1 MSTTV
6 LHSRKGN
13 GKTASVAVGEIRN
26 IQQMWDAA
34 IQYFQ
39 AGDYDTDAIYL
50 LYKNM
55 NPKLTFQDIANV
67 VSAVYADTYWTS
79 TYLDYTILSKSLVQS
94 LGIDRSLADQYAR
107 NAFTQ
112 WRGALC
118 RKNIN
123 DIGLIPTPGSYTE
136 SLDIVCNENT
146 PLLPQQLIENWNNE
160 YWKTPVVGKN
170 FIYARTQNMA
180 FLGNI
185 SPKLQMFYTTAGF
198 NQPPSSWI
206 QCFTD
211 KDPTKKEGDILL
223 IDGKAGP
230 MGQGTRGASEAFT
243 FNPTSQEHVCVIAVL
258 TYEYFETNDPLKITP
273 GNWNSQTWIT
283 HNGAAAW
290 HNVDPVRSVEES
302 LRFYNQDGSEEQFV
316 FLVQCRNV
324 PAGSKISLRNEDP
337 VAKFET
343 GLIEIANGSQHIEK
357 NVTLPA
363 YYKGD
368 LKIRLQGPDGKL
380 LPAPAAVEVQMA
392 WVLRHGHRRY
402 MDAVEHLKAYD
413 TFRNGQD
420 LYLPTGSFTFTGAG
434 GK

>member
-1 MSTTV
+1 MSTTT
-6 LHSRKGN
+6 LQSRKGN
-13 GKTASVAVGEIRN
+13 GKTASTAVGEIRT

-39 AGDYDTDAIYL
+39 DGEYDTDAIYL
-50 LYKNM
+50 IYKSM

-67 VSAVYADTYWTS
+67 ISAVYGDTYWTG
-79 TYLDYTILSKSLVQS
+79 TYLDYSILSKSLVQA
-94 LGIDRSLADQYAR
+94 LGIDRSLGDQYAQT
-107 NAFTQ
+107 AFSQ

-146 PLLPQQLIENWNNE
+146 PLMPQQLIENWNNE
-160 YWKTPVVGKN
+160 FWKTPVVGKN

-185 SPKLQMFYTTAGF
+185 TPKVQMFYTNAGF

-206 QCFTD
+206 QCYTD
-211 KDPTKKEGDILL
+211 KDPNKKEGNILL
-223 IDGKAGP
+223 IDGKPGP
-230 MGQGTRGASEAFT
+230 MGQGVRGASEAFS
-243 FNPTSQEHVCVIAVL
+243 FNPTSHDHVCVIAVL
-258 TYEYFETNDPLKITP
+258 NYEYFATNDPLKIAP

-290 HNVDPVRSVEES
+290 HNVDPVKSTEET
-302 LRFYNQDGSEEQFV
+302 LKFYNQDGTEERFA

-324 PAGSKISLRNEDP
+324 APGSKISLRSEDP
-337 VAKFET
+337 TVKFDT
-343 GLIEIANGSQHIEK
+343 GLIEIANAAQHIEK
-357 NVTLPA
+357 IISLPA

-368 LKIRLQGPDGKL
+368 LKLKLIGPDGKPL
-380 LPAPAAVEVQMA
+380 QAPAAVEIQMA
-392 WVLRHGHRRY
+392 WVLHHGHRRY
-402 MDAVEHLKAYD
+402 MEAVERRKAYN
-413 TFRNGQD
+413 TLRNGQD
-420 LYLPTGSFTFTGAG
+420 LYLPAGSFTFTG
-434 GK
+434 K

>member
-1 MSTTV
+1 MSTTT
-6 LHSRKGN
+6 LHPRKGN

-50 LYKNM
+50 IYKNM

-67 VSAVYADTYWTS
+67 ISAVYGDTYWTS
-79 TYLDYTILSKSLVQS
+79 TYMDYSILSKSLVQA
-94 LGIDRSLADQYAR
+94 LGIDRSLGDQYAR

-123 DIGLIPTPGSYTE
+123 DIGLIPTQGSYTE

-160 YWKTPVVGKN
+160 YWKSPVVGKN

-185 SPKLQMFYTTAGF
+185 TPKLQMFYTTAGL

-211 KDPTKKEGDILL
+211 KDPTRKEGSILL

-230 MGQGTRGASEAFT
+230 MGQGVRGASEAFT
-243 FNPTSQEHVCVIAVL
+243 FNPTSQDHVCVIAVL
-258 TYEYFETNDPLKITP
+258 NYEYFETNDPLKITL

-283 HNGAAAW
+283 
-290 HNVDPVRSVEES
+290 
-302 LRFYNQDGSEEQFV
+302 
-316 FLVQCRNV
+316 
-324 PAGSKISLRNEDP
+324 LRNEDP
-337 VAKFET
+337 AAKFDT
-343 GLIEIANGSQHIEK
+343 GLIEIANASQHIEK

-363 YYKGD
+363 HYKGD
-368 LKIRLQGPDGKL
+368 LKIKLQGPDGKL
-380 LPAPAAVEVQMA
+380 LPAPAAVEIQMA
-392 WVLRHGHRRY
+392 WVLRHGHRKY

-420 LYLPTGSFTFTGAG
+420 LYLPAGSFTFIGVG